1 LLLFVAVVAT
11 YDTEHFVYGME
22 EGLHRLVVGDA
33 LRVVALYDALQRIR
47 SLDGLL
53 LYDFV
58 VFDDT
63 QSDVR
68 RNDRE
73 SVDFLIG
80 KILVGNL
87 DDALLANLLAWQ
99 VVAEKTY
106 QVVNLLQL
114 EKMETPVTIGYNLP
128 SKKIGKKGIIKV
140 ANKYFTDE
148 EINRLSVVAPNIGLS
163 IIKDY
168 EIVEKKTVK
177 TPDTLKG
184 IVKCNNPKC
193 ITNNEPM
200 QTLFHTVDKVLGIVR
215 CHYCDKEQQL
225 GKVELCK

>member
-1 LLLFVAVVAT
+1 MAT
-11 YDTEHFVYGME
+11 YDTEHLVYGME

-68 RNDRE
+68 CNDRE

-99 VVAEKTY
+99 VVADS
-106 QVVNLLQL
+106 NRSLHLLQL
-114 EKMETPVTIGYNLP
+114 EQIYYL
-128 SKKIGKKGIIKV
+128 
-140 ANKYFTDE
+140 
-148 EINRLSVVAPNIGLS
+148 IGLFGWYMV
-163 IIKDY
+163 DY
-168 EIVEKKTVK
+168 GTVL
-177 TPDTLKG
+177 DSR
-184 IVKCNNPKC
+184 N
-193 ITNNEPM
+193 
-200 QTLFHTVDKVLGIVR
+200 H
-215 CHYCDKEQQL
+215 
-225 GKVELCK
+225 